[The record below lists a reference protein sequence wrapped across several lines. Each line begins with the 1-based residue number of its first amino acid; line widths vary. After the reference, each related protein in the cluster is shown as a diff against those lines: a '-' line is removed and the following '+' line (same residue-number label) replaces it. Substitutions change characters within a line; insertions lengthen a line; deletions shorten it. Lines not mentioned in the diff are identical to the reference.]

1 VLPPPLLLGW
11 LRKQREVWETLL
23 LLLLMLP
30 LLLRWVACPW
40 GWAVWG

>member
-23 LLLLMLP
+23 LLLLLP